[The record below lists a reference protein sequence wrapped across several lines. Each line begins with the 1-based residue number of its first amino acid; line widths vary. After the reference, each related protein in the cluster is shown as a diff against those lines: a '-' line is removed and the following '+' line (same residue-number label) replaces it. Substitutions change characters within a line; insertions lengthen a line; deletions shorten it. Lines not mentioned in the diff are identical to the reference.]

1 MSNDSFKDNDKVMTD
16 LLRAQKII
24 GFFVVLFVLL
34 YLFFGTGL
42 HGDDYGVIGSWSSW
56 QDFFSIDPIKRGM
69 MVFALPSYFSFWWAY
84 FVLGYEH
91 QWVYDIVKCV
101 AHLISFYFVYRFAC
115 DYFSRDRA
123 VLASI
128 LFVFYPLHDTTM
140 YWYMTAPYVLF
151 PAVILYA
158 HSLIR
163 SDNMLSGVFLLFL
176 GAFSYYFTPPY
187 VFGLA
192 AVFLFERKYKK
203 AAFFALP
210 GALYIAF
217 YFWIKFAFSG
227 IERRIDS
234 HLGIFDLFK
243 QLILQPLSFI
253 EAAIGPS
260 YWFKIY
266 YAIGSLGLL
275 SALIAIGIIVF
286 LFIKSSSFSERPEF
300 PKSLFVGL
308 LAVLLFSFGI
318 YALTGLYHH
327 SAFNLGNRSTVYGS
341 LLIAFLLALLPLNKK
356 TIIFF
361 SLIFILPVFGLSDYW
376 KSWNVHQKGII
387 ENIHTNPSLKA
398 LEPESTLLVTGNI
411 YSKLGP
417 FSHIEF
423 FSMPWVVD
431 SSFHDWVKSKNVV
444 ALAPYIELDHDSLV
458 DPKFGGRYP
467 LGSKIY
473 VYNSEANT
481 VSPIALAAVPKL
493 LTDRPREIRHWV
505 QLTKGTWI
513 ESSIV
518 ALSPRLVYLFQ

>member
-1 MSNDSFKDNDKVMTD
+1 MY
-16 LLRAQKII
+16 LRKI
-24 GFFVVLFVLL
+24 FVRHAVLFCSLL
-34 YLFFGTGL
+34 AVFSYLIFDTGI
-42 HGDDYGVIGSWSSW
+42 HGDDYSMIAGMKSGLL
-56 QDFFSIDPIKRGM
+56 DFLNPTPKNLGFMAFGYPVYYTIN
-69 MVFALPSYFSFWWAY
+69 
-84 FVLGYEH
+84 LGYYIFGYNSLFG
-91 QWVYDIVKCV
+91 YDLFKIV
-101 AHLISFYFVYRFAC
+101 AHSLSVYFVYQFARG
-115 DYFSRDRA
+115 YFEYDRA
-123 VLASI
+123 ILAALIFVL
-128 LFVFYPLHDTTM
+128 YPLHDTTT
-140 YWYMTAPYVLF
+140 YWYATSVYVLI
-151 PAVILYA
+151 PALLMYA
-158 HSLIR
+158 HFLIR
-163 SDNMLSGVFLLFL
+163 DDRYMFGLILLFL
-176 GAFSYYFTPPY
+176 GAFSWYITPPY

-192 AVFLFERKYKK
+192 AIFAFERKYKK
-203 AAFFALP
+203 TIIFAIP
-210 GALYIAF
+210 GVLYVIY
-217 YFWIKFAFSG
+217 YFWIKYSIG
-227 IERRIDS
+227 VERRIDS
-234 HLGIFDLFK
+234 YLGFIGFLK
-243 QLILQPLSFI
+243 QLALQPLSFI

-266 YAIGSLGLL
+266 YAIGSLGLV
-275 SALIAIGIIVF
+275 SALIATGIVVF

-300 PKSLFVGL
+300 PKSLFFGL
-308 LAVLLFSFGI
+308 LCVVLFSFGI

-387 ENIHTNPSLKA
+387 ENIHTNASLKA

-411 YSKLGP
+411 YSRLGP

-423 FSMPWVVD
+423 FSMPWVVN
-431 SSFHDWVKSKNVV
+431 SIFHDWVKSKDVV
-444 ALAPYIELDHDSLV
+444 ALAPYIELDHGSLV

-493 LTDRPREIRHWV
+493 LAARPREIRHWV
-505 QLTKGTWI
+505 QLGKGTWI